1 MVMNPDSPIK
11 TKTETPSLSMTTQKN
26 TMSETQS
33 TKGKYVVLEHKTLPD
48 RGFRFWTT
56 NIGEINTEWY
66 EAVAYT
72 DSDEEALLLARKP
85 NYMLI
90 PSIQELEDYWREEIK
105 KRNESI

>member
-1 MVMNPDSPIK
+1 M
-11 TKTETPSLSMTTQKN
+11 E
-26 TMSETQS
+26 
-33 TKGKYVVLEHKTLPD
+33 YVFKLFEFNVYND
-48 RGFRFWTT
+48 RC
-56 NIGEINTEWY
+56 ID
-66 EAVAYT
+66 T

>member
-1 MVMNPDSPIK
+1 MVMNPDSLMK

-33 TKGKYVVLEHKTLPD
+33 TKLKYVVLEHKTLPD

-90 PSIQELEDYWREEIK
+90 PSIQELEDYWREEIV